1 MLLTM
6 PRDLLEFDDVERKG
20 SSAEAAGAHATEVR
34 RVTRVGLA
42 TNIALSAIKL
52 AGGIVGS
59 SQAVVADAVHSISDC
74 GTDIAILVGV
84 RYWSKPPDEDHPYGH
99 QRIETLVTVA
109 IGLALAA
116 VAMGLISDA
125 ITNFTT
131 PRAGTPGTVA
141 LVAALISIAAKETLF
156 HWTRAAGNRIRSSA
170 LIANAW
176 HQRTD
181 ALSSI
186 PAALAVVASWIDPKL
201 AFLDSVGEMLVSLF
215 ILHAAWR
222 IITPAVSQLTDK
234 GANERDLQIIK
245 QTALEVEGV
254 REIHKV
260 RTRYSGLGLQ
270 VDLHALVDGNLT
282 VCHGHDI
289 SELIQERLVTTHPHV
304 VDVIVH
310 IEPFGYGS
318 QSIIP

>member
-1 MLLTM
+1 M
-6 PRDLLEFDDVERKG
+6 PRDLLDFDNSERKG

-42 TNIALSAIKL
+42 TNIVLSAIKL

-84 RYWSKPPDEDHPYGH
+84 RYWSKPPDADHPYGH

-109 IGLALAA
+109 IGLVLAT
-116 VAMGLISDA
+116 VAAGLISDA
-125 ITNFTT
+125 IATFSA
-131 PRAGTPGTVA
+131 PRASTPGTVA
-141 LVAALISIAAKETLF
+141 LIAALVSIASKEILF
-156 HWTRAAGNRIRSSA
+156 RWTRTAGNRIRSSA
-170 LIANAW
+170 LTANAW

-222 IITPAVSQLTDK
+222 IVTPGLSQLTDK
-234 GANERDLQIIK
+234 GADARDLQIIK

-254 REIHKV
+254 SEVHKV
-260 RTRYSGLGLQ
+260 RTRFSGLGLQ
-270 VDLHALVDGNLT
+270 VDLHALVDGEIT
-282 VCHGHDI
+282 VRQGHDI
-289 SELIQERLVTTHPHV
+289 SELIQEKLFRTHPHV

-310 IEPFGYGS
+310 IEPFG
-318 QSIIP
+318 I